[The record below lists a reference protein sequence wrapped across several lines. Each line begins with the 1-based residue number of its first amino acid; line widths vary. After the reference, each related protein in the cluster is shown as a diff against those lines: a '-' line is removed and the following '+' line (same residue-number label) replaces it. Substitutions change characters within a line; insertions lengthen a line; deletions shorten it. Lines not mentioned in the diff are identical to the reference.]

1 MTGEV
6 APYIVAETQARSRRA
21 FRAHKSQ
28 KSIVLQSALEGTPSV
43 ASDLSGLSERGGFV
57 GMPRQLTAQL
67 LQIRSIVGGER
78 SPTECWHEWH
88 IRTMRLARALM
99 HKHKIVRWSTH
110 SLQMQWN

>member
-43 ASDLSGLSERGGFV
+43 ASDLSERGGFV